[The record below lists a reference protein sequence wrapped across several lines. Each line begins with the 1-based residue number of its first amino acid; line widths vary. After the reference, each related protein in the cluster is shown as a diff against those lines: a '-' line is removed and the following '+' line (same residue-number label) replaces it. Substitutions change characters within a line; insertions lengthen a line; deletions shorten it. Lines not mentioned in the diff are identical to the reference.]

1 MAQGSPGART
11 TVPRS
16 TDDRA
21 RVVRQHDRARY
32 DRTEIDRIL
41 DEAMVAHLGFCHE
54 GQPFVIP
61 TLHARVGDLV
71 YVHGS
76 SASRTLRALSRGVP
90 ACLTVTLFD
99 GIVLSRSAFEH
110 DVNYRSAV
118 LLGEMREVTETARK
132 REALQAFMDR
142 LVPGR
147 WAEVREPSSQELK
160 ATSILA
166 LTIETASAKVR
177 SGGPQDSDS
186 EDGALDVWA
195 GHIPVSLQFGAPEPD
210 PALHPGV
217 APSQAALALVRARR
231 RAASAKADRE
241 PG

>member
-1 MAQGSPGART
+1 MSRDP
-11 TVPRS
+11 S
-16 TDDRA
+16 
-21 RVVRQHDRARY
+21 RVTRLHDRAVY
-32 DRTEIDRIL
+32 DRAGIDAIL
-41 DEAMVAHLGFCHE
+41 DEGMVAHLGFSHE

-76 SASRTLRALSRGVP
+76 SASRTLRALAGGVP

-99 GIVLSRSAFEH
+99 GLILARSAFEH

-118 LLGEMREVTETARK
+118 LLGELSAVTDSEAK
-132 REALQAFMDR
+132 WEALRAFMDR

-147 WAEVREPSSQELK
+147 WGEVREPSEQEMK

-166 LTIETASAKVR
+166 LRIDAASAKV
-177 SGGPQDSDS
+177 SYGGPDDADSP
-186 EDGALDVWA
+186 DGALEVWA
-195 GHIPVSLQFGAPEPD
+195 GRIPVRLHFGAPEPD
-210 PALHPGV
+210 PALRAGI
-217 APSQAALALVRARR
+217 APSAAALALVQARE
-231 RAASAKADRE
+231 APASANGSANE

>member
-1 MAQGSPGART
+1 MTPD
-11 TVPRS
+11 RS
-16 TDDRA
+16 

-32 DRTEIDRIL
+32 DRAEIDAIL
-41 DEAMVAHLGFCHE
+41 DEAMVAHVGFAHE

-61 TLHARVGDLV
+61 TLHARVGDVV

-76 SASRTLRALSRGVP
+76 SASRTMRALDRGVA

-110 DVNYRSAV
+110 DVNYRSVV
-118 LLGEMREVTETARK
+118 LLGQMQAVTGIECK
-132 REALQAFMDR
+132 REALRAFMDR

-147 WAEVREPSSQELK
+147 WDEVRQPSEQELK

-166 LTIETASAKVR
+166 LTIEAASAKVR
-177 SGGPQDSDS
+177 YGGPEDGDS

-195 GHIPVSLQFGAPEPD
+195 GRIPVSLRYGAPDPD
-210 PALHPGV
+210 PALRPGI
-217 APSQAALALVRARR
+217 ATSPAALALVAARHSSS
-231 RAASAKADRE
+231 SAVSVDE

>member
-1 MAQGSPGART
+1 MSAPRRT
-11 TVPRS
+11 EERS
-16 TDDRA
+16 

-32 DRTEIDRIL
+32 DRAEIDGIL
-41 DEAMVAHLGFCHE
+41 DEAMVAHLGFSHE

-76 SASRTLRALSRGVP
+76 SASRTLRALGRGVA

-110 DVNYRSAV
+110 DVNYRSVV
-118 LLGEMREVTETARK
+118 LLGEMHEVTEAGRK
-132 REALQAFMDR
+132 REALRAFMDR

-147 WAEVREPSSQELK
+147 WAEVREPSDQELK

-166 LTIETASAKVR
+166 LNVEAASAKVR
-177 SGGPQDSDS
+177 HGGPEDGDS

-195 GHIPVSLQFGAPEPD
+195 GHIPISLQFGAPEAD
-210 PALHPGV
+210 PALRRGI
-217 APSQAALALVRARR
+217 APSQAALALVQARQR
-231 RAASAKADRE
+231 PSSAEAE
-241 PG
+241 PS

>member
-1 MAQGSPGART
+1 MLGRPGIHAAPDRRMTQDRT
-11 TVPRS
+11 
-16 TDDRA
+16 
-21 RVVRQHDRARY
+21 RVVRQRDRARY
-32 DRTEIDRIL
+32 GRAEIDAIL
-41 DEAMVAHLGFCHE
+41 DEGLIAHLGFSHE

-76 SASRTLRALSRGVP
+76 SASRTLRALGSGVA

-110 DVNYRSAV
+110 DVNYRSVV
-118 LLGEMREVTETARK
+118 LLGEMHAVTDAGDK
-132 REALQAFMDR
+132 REALHAFMER

-147 WAEVREPSSQELK
+147 WAEAREPSSQELK

-166 LTIETASAKVR
+166 LTVEAASAKVR
-177 SGGPQDSDS
+177 YGGPDDSDS

-210 PALHPGV
+210 PALRPGIT
-217 APSQAALALVRARR
+217 PSPAAQALVEARR
-231 RAASAKADRE
+231 GPSAR
-241 PG
+241 